1 MPKFEKWSLEMKN
14 YMAGLR
20 AKRGEKSP
28 IYTNKQVSKGHIKEI
43 VNEAL
48 EKYYLVS
55 TPVIEVPSQVVK
67 VDKPWNGKLIDTL
80 FFEEIAQTYVKFS
93 LNGIL
98 KLGDCAQ
105 GQIIKNYIN
114 QL

>member
-48 EKYYLVS
+48 EIILSGINSSYWS
-55 TPVIEVPSQVVK
+55 TISSCQS
-67 VDKPWNGKLIDTL
+67 W
-80 FFEEIAQTYVKFS
+80 
-93 LNGIL
+93 
-98 KLGDCAQ
+98 
-105 GQIIKNYIN
+105 
-114 QL
+114 